1 MHPQKA
7 CQTRLKLAWFFGLCL
22 GTAGNLGAWQMQQA
36 PLMTPWAA
44 LVDTNQPLPEY
55 PRPQMVR
62 TNWLNLNGLW
72 QFQAGATND
81 PVPTNKTLSGGILVP
96 YPMESAIS
104 GLAEYHTWSW
114 YRRTFTVPPAWS
126 GQHILLHLDAVDWQS
141 QVFVNGQSVGTH
153 KGGYDSAT
161 YDITSYLAGSG
172 PQELIVQVYNPVDNG
187 GQPRG
192 KQTLYPGGIMYTSST
207 GIWQPVW
214 LEPVPATSV
223 AELKMVP
230 DVDNNWLNVTVSV
243 SGPTNGVT
251 VNAVARI
258 GTNVV
263 GSISGNPG
271 AGLLLPVPNGT
282 PWCPT
287 NPFLYDLTVT
297 LSNGPV
303 QLDCVASYFGMRKVS
318 LSTNNGLVR
327 ILLNNQF
334 VFQFGPLDQGF
345 WPDGIYTAPTDNA
358 LKSDLELEKGLG
370 FNLVRKHLKVERQ
383 RWYYWADKLGILVWQ
398 DMPSCNSYTGN
409 PVLVDGSQF
418 ITELTRMVQTHWNSP
433 AIIMWTLFNEG
444 QGQAGTSGGVG
455 QTNTTALVQ
464 LVKTLDPSR
473 LVNQASGGNYYGVG
487 DILDN
492 HSYPAPGNPT
502 SATQATVDGE
512 FGGVALYI
520 TNHTLAPG
528 GGEGSATNAD
538 DLVSQFEG
546 FCNELSTYVQNHGL
560 NGAIYTQTTDVESE
574 LNGLYTYDR
583 GVRKP
588 DLRRMQAA
596 ILSAGLPVFQA
607 TVVPTS
613 QTNGLSWR
621 YTTNTPPPTWFT
633 TGFDAS
639 AWSNGLAGFGAGGPP
654 NTAGLIR
661 TTWNTSDIWLRRT
674 FNPGPLTAQQVSNL
688 VFFVYHDEDVE
699 IYLNGVLAG
708 SAPGYTTSYVLLSMT
723 PAGQAAIIP
732 NANNTIA
739 VHCHQTVGGQFIDVG
754 ISIRSNAV
762 VPLPP
767 VPAPPTNLVAA
778 SGLLGVSLGWDSS
791 PNAASYNVRRSLV
804 SGGPYTNLVFT
815 SPLNA
820 GTDSTVSNSATYY
833 YVVSAVNVSGE
844 SANSAEVSITTAA
857 PPIPA
862 PPVLATWFK
871 ADAFSG
877 LANGA
882 PISTWPDASGNGDD
896 ATQSN
901 SSQRP
906 TFVTGTLNGLPVVRF
921 NSANQT
927 YLSFPR
933 PVSGDFTIICVFQS
947 TQGLNSGNLYYQG
960 AGFVNGEVAGVVN
973 DFGTCLFA
981 NGSIC
986 AGTGN
991 PDVAVTSGPGFND
1004 GHPHIFTFTRQR
1016 TTGNVALYVDGALA
1030 GTTTGGRQSL
1040 TAPAQLVLGAQQT
1053 LLNYLTGDIAE
1064 VKIYNAALSD
1074 TDRTA
1079 DESSLK
1085 CKYALGAGTPPP
1097 APANLAALT
1106 DNRLVFLNWNP
1117 AVGAVSYILYRSTNS
1132 AGPYNLA
1139 AAGITATNYVDA
1151 NASNGRTNYYK
1162 VASVSNCGT
1171 GAASA
1176 AVSVLLPRPAL
1187 GVGLDAAG
1195 RTFTLSWPAWGTNW
1209 GLWSATNLAP
1219 PTTWSPVTNSIGGSN
1234 GQFSVTLPI
1243 GTGSL
1248 FLRLTSP

>member
-1 MHPQKA
+1 MYVRKA

-22 GTAGNLGAWQMQQA
+22 VTAGNIGAWQMQQA

-44 LVDTNQPLPEY
+44 LVNTNQPLPEY
-55 PRPQMVR
+55 PRPQLVR
-62 TNWLNLNGLW
+62 TNWLNLNGIW

-81 PVPTNKTLSGGILVP
+81 PVPTNKTLSGAILVP

-223 AELKMVP
+223 ADLKLVP
-230 DVDNNWLNVTVSV
+230 DVDNNRLNLAVNV

-263 GSISGNPG
+263 GSVSGNAG
-271 AGLLLPVPNGT
+271 AGLLVPVPSPT
-282 PWCPT
+282 LWSPT

-297 LSNGPV
+297 LSNGPA
-303 QLDCVASYFGMRKVS
+303 QLDSVASYFGMRKVS
-318 LSTNNGLVR
+318 LSTNNGFVR

-370 FNLVRKHLKVERQ
+370 FNMVRKHIKVERQ

-409 PVLVDGSQF
+409 PVPVDGSQF
-418 ITELTRMVQTHWNSP
+418 ITELTRMVQTHCNSP
-433 AIIMWTLFNEG
+433 AIIMWTLFNES
-444 QGQAGTSGGVG
+444 QGQANTSGGVG
-455 QTNTTALVQ
+455 QTNTPALVQ
-464 LVKTLDPSR
+464 LVKALDPSR
-473 LVNQASGGNYYGVG
+473 LINQASGGDYYGVG

-502 SATQATVDGE
+502 SSTQATVDGE

-520 TNHTLAPG
+520 TNHTWAPG

-538 DLVSQFEG
+538 DLASQFET
-546 FCNELSTYVQNHGL
+546 FCNDLSTFVQNSGL
-560 NGAIYTQTTDVESE
+560 NGAIYTQTTDLESE

-583 GVRKP
+583 VVRKP
-588 DLRRMQAA
+588 DLRRIQAA
-596 ILSAGLPVFQA
+596 ILSTGLPAFQA

-621 YTTNTPPPTWFT
+621 YTTNVPGTNWFT
-633 TGFDAS
+633 TGFDDS
-639 AWSNGLAGFGAGGPP
+639 AWSSGLAGFGTFDPGVTPR
-654 NTAGLIR
+654 TAW
-661 TTWNTSDIWLRRT
+661 TTADIWLRRT
-674 FNPGPLTAQQVSNL
+674 FNPGPLTAQQLSNL
-688 VFFVYHDEDVE
+688 VFSVYHDEDVE
-699 IYLNGVLAG
+699 IYINGVLAG
-708 SAPGYTTSYVLLSMT
+708 SAPGYVTTYVLLAMT
-723 PAGQAAIIP
+723 PAGQAAIVP
-732 NANNTIA
+732 NANNLMA
-739 VHCHQTVGGQFIDVG
+739 VHCHQTTGGQFIDVG
-754 ISIRSNAV
+754 INIRSNASV
-762 VPLPP
+762 VLPP
-767 VPAPPTNLVAA
+767 VPVPPTPTNIVAV
-778 SGLLGVSLGWDSS
+778 SGAPGVTLGWDSS
-791 PNAASYNVRRSLV
+791 PYAASYNVKRSLV
-804 SGGPYTNLVFT
+804 SGAPYTNIVLT
-815 SPLNA
+815 PPLNA
-820 GTDSTVSNSATYY
+820 ATDSTVTNSTTYY
-833 YVVSAVNVSGE
+833 YVISAVNASGE
-844 SANSAEVSITTAA
+844 SANSAEVSITTIA
-857 PPIPA
+857 PPIPP
-862 PPVLATWFK
+862 PPVLTTWFK
-871 ADAFSG
+871 ADAITG

-882 PISTWPDASGNGDD
+882 TVSTWPDASGNGDD
-896 ATQSN
+896 ATQTN
-901 SSQRP
+901 GTRRP
-906 TFVTGTLNGLPVVRF
+906 TFITGAINGLPVVRF
-921 NSANQT
+921 NSASQT
-927 YLSFPR
+927 YLSFLR
-933 PVSGDFTIICVFQS
+933 PIDADFTIVCLFQS
-947 TQGLNSGNLYYQG
+947 TQGLNSGSLYYQG
-960 AGFVNGEVAGVVN
+960 AGLVNGEVAGVVN
-973 DFGTCLFA
+973 DFGSCLFA
-981 NGSIC
+981 NGSVC

-991 PDVAVTSGPGFND
+991 PDVAVASGPGFND
-1004 GHPHIFTFTRQR
+1004 GHPHLFTFTRTR
-1016 TTGNVALYVDGALA
+1016 ATGTVALYVDGSLA
-1030 GTTTGGRQSL
+1030 GTTTGGRQLL

-1053 LLNYLTGDIAE
+1053 LLNYLGGDIAE

-1074 TDRTA
+1074 TDRIA

-1097 APANLAALT
+1097 PPSSLAALT
-1106 DNRLVFLNWNP
+1106 DNRFVFLNWNP
-1117 AVGAVSYILYRSTNS
+1117 AVAAAGYMLYRSTNS
-1132 AGPYNLA
+1132 AGPYSLA

-1151 NASNGRTNYYK
+1151 NPSNGRTNYYK
-1162 VASVSNCGT
+1162 VASVGNCGT

-1176 AVSVLLPRPAL
+1176 AVSVRLLPPTL
-1187 GVGLDAAG
+1187 GAGLNAAG
-1195 RTFTLSWPAWGTNW
+1195 GTFTLSWPAWGTNW

-1219 PTTWSPVTNSIGGSN
+1219 PITWSPMTNSISGSN
-1234 GQFSVTLPI
+1234 GQSSVTLPI
-1243 GTGSL
+1243 GAGSH
-1248 FLRLTSP
+1248 FFRLTSP